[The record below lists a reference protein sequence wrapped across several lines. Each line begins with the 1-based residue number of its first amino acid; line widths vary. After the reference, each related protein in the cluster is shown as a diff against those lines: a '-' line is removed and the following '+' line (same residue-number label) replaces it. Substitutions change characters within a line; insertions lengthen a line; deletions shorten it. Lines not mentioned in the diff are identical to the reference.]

1 MKQTINKHTVTAED
15 MIKSLGL
22 LKPNI
27 TLRLIIN
34 KLSKATLIVMY
45 LVTMGLLV
53 YQAIK

>member
-1 MKQTINKHTVTAED
+1 MKQTINKHTVTGED

-22 LKPNI
+22 LKPKI
-27 TLRLIIN
+27 TLRLILN

-45 LVTMGLLV
+45 LVTIGLLV